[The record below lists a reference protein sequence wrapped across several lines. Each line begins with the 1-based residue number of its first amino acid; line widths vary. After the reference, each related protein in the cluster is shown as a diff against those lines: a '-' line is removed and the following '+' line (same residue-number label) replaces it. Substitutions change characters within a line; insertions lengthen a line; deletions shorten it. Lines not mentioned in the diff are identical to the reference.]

1 LDADKGRHMGMP
13 LAEFT
18 DKAWQGLA
26 KGEDQVHVGFVPPE
40 ERFFGI
46 ARQRRKA
53 CEEMSKKLTA
63 AQ

>member
-1 LDADKGRHMGMP
+1 MGMP

-46 ARQRRKA
+46 ARQRREA

>member
-26 KGEDQVHVGFVPPE
+26 KSEDQVHVGFVPPE

-46 ARQRRKA
+46 ARQRREA
-53 CEEMSKKLTA
+53 CEEMSKKLTSA
-63 AQ
+63 